1 MLEDESTLDSLSLY
15 QLGLFQGLDV
25 PTAKKYLN
33 NAEHHLLLKGD
44 LLLSPRTENV
54 DLYVVLSGMVSV
66 HLDSPSSDLIATF
79 NIGEC
84 AGEMSLFDEGI
95 PSAYVIAADD
105 SRILK
110 MSSEMVWDND
120 RSL

>member
-1 MLEDESTLDSLSLY
+1 MSLT

-66 HLDSPSSDLIATF
+66 HLNSPSSDLIATI

-95 PSAYVIAADD
+95 PSAYVIVADD